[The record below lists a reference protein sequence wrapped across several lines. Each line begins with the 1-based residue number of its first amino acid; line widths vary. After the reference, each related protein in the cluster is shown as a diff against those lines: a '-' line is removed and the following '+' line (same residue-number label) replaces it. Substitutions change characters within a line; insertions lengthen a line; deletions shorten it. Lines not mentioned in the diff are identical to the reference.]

1 MTGTSVVFPPAHDD
15 RLATGHGRRLPDGTR
30 EALPFVDAV
39 GMAAATGLS
48 STVADMARFVS
59 WQFRL
64 LEDGA
69 TEVLSASTLREM
81 QRVQWLQP
89 DWKSGWGIG
98 FGITHTGERDL
109 IGHGGGY
116 PGYLT
121 STRISPKEKVGVIV
135 FTNSLDSEPQLI
147 SDRAFEWVAPA
158 IAAAIEN
165 GDGRPPEPAWRK
177 FEGTYRNIWG
187 DSHVLTLEGELT
199 MIDPTLSNP
208 KTDAFTL
215 EPVGENTFKLEGN
228 GSAAI
233 GEPVDFELGPDG
245 TATRMTIGDG
255 WFERVSYPV

>member
-1 MTGTSVVFPPAHDD
+1 
-15 RLATGHGRRLPDGTR
+15 
-30 EALPFVDAV
+30 
-39 GMAAATGLS
+39 
-48 STVADMARFVS
+48 
-59 WQFRL
+59 
-64 LEDGA
+64 
-69 TEVLSASTLREM
+69 
-81 QRVQWLQP
+81 
-89 DWKSGWGIG
+89 
-98 FGITHTGERDL
+98 
-109 IGHGGGY
+109 
-116 PGYLT
+116 
-121 STRISPKEKVGVIV
+121 
-135 FTNSLDSEPQLI
+135 LI

-165 GDGRPPEPAWRK
+165 GDARPPEPAWRK

>member
-1 MTGTSVVFPPAHDD
+1 M
-15 RLATGHGRRLPDGTR
+15 R
-30 EALPFVDAV
+30 EALPFVDAA

-59 WQFRL
+59 WQLRL
-64 LEDGA
+64 LETSE

-98 FGITHTGERDL
+98 FGITHTADRDL

-121 STRISPKEKVGVIV
+121 STRISPKERVGVIV
-135 FTNSLDSEPQLI
+135 FTNSLDGEPQLI
-147 SDRAFEWVAPA
+147 SDRIFDWVAPA
-158 IAAAIEN
+158 IVNAVE
-165 GDGRPPEPAWRK
+165 DGGALQPDSGWRK

-187 DSHVLTLEGELT
+187 DSHVLALDGRLA
-199 MIDPTLSNP
+199 MINPRLANP
-208 KTDAFTL
+208 KPDAFTL
-215 EPVGENTFKLEGN
+215 EPDGQGAFKLEGN

-233 GEPVDFELGPDG
+233 GERVSFELGPEG
-245 TATRMTIGDG
+245 VATRMFVGDG
-255 WFERVSYPV
+255 WSERVSYPV